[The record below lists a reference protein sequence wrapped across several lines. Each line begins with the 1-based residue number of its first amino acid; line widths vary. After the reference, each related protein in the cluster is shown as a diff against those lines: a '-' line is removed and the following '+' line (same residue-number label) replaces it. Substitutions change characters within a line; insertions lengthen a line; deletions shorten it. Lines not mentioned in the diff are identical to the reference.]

1 MKNWIEELELEETVS
16 KKKADFYFQ
25 KESIPVHLDELDRLP
40 LTREVKKKEFT
51 KDDSAKI
58 DIMAMNFHEVVQ
70 VLEFG
75 AKKYG
80 ADNWKACD
88 DVRRYKQA
96 MMRHMFAYIN
106 GEEKDAESGL
116 SHLSHLACNVLFLR
130 HFEKLGSK

>member
-16 KKKADFYFQ
+16 RKKADFYFQ
-25 KESIPVHLDELDRLP
+25 KESIP
-40 LTREVKKKEFT
+40 KKEFT

-58 DIMAMNFHEVVQ
+58 DIMSMNFHEVVQ